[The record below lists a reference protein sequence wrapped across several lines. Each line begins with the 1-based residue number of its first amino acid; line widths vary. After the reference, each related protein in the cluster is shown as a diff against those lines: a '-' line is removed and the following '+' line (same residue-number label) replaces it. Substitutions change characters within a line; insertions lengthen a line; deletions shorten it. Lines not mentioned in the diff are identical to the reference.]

1 MSNKEKPEIGSITW
15 FDLTVP
21 DAEKVKDFYSPDFV
35 GIGWNTMPVSM
46 GDYNDYNMN
55 SPESG
60 KTNAGI
66 CHKRGGNAHLPSQW
80 LIYITVKSVDE
91 SAKMCKEN
99 GGKVLSPPKEMTG
112 YGKFCVIED
121 PAGAVCTLFEPK

>member
-1 MSNKEKPEIGSITW
+1 MSNKEKPEVGSITW

-21 DAEKVKDFYSPDFV
+21 DAEKLKDFYGKVV
-35 GIGWNTMPVSM
+35 GWKAAPVSM

-60 KTNAGI
+60 KTKAGI
-66 CHKRGGNAHLPSQW
+66 CHKIDGNAHLPSQW
-80 LIYITVKSVDE
+80 MIYITVKSVDE
-91 SAKMCKEN
+91 SAKVCKEN
-99 GGKVLSPPKEMTG
+99 RGKVLSETKVMAG

-121 PAGAVCTLFEPK
+121 PAGAVCTLFEPD